1 MSERD
6 NITKLIEERGV
17 QFRDF
22 QIKNIEIRKDED
34 DDSDSDD
41 NADYQTTFF
50 DNKHTPYSD

>member
-34 DDSDSDD
+34 DDSERMLI
-41 NADYQTTFF
+41 QG
-50 DNKHTPYSD
+50 TP